1 MHRIH
6 NKRLKSLGLSTVN
19 AHILAALWLDGPM
32 TVGELQRVLALS
44 SSSLTGALDRME
56 KSELVARS
64 AVPGDRRAFR
74 VEAAAWSDGRKAEVF
89 AALAEGE
96 RDCFGGLDEGE
107 RATLVAL
114 LQRVSADMERG
125 GE

>member
-32 TVGELQRVLALS
+32 MVGELQRVLALS

-56 KSELVARS
+56 KSELVTRA

-74 VEAAAWSDGRKAEVF
+74 VEAAAWSDARKGEVF
-89 AALAEGE
+89 AALAAGE
-96 RDCFGGLDEGE
+96 RDCFGALDARE
-107 RATLVAL
+107 RATLVDL
-114 LQRVSADMERG
+114 LQRVSADMERS